1 MKNFR
6 IQIRYYGYY
15 ADFNVQ
21 CKDTAI
27 DIENSILDKLGKN
40 EVKFESDGFTSKKG
54 KWITYEEV
62 TNDRRPIH
70 YERSLELEWQQEHLK
85 EGRYTLH
92 MGHIDKKIQEVVK
105 EIIAKEFDEQTLQTK
120 IAKPSPKFR

>member
-6 IQIRYYGYY
+6 IQIRYHGYY

-40 EVKFESDGFTSKKG
+40 EVKFEKDGFTVKTG

-62 TNDRRPIH
+62 TNDTRPIH
-70 YERSLELEWQQEHLK
+70 HKTVLGVRVATRAS
-85 EGRYTLH
+85 EGR
-92 MGHIDKKIQEVVK
+92 E
-105 EIIAKEFDEQTLQTK
+105 A
-120 IAKPSPKFR
+120 

>member
-6 IQIRYYGYY
+6 IQIRYNGYS

-21 CKDTAI
+21 SNDTSQ

-40 EVKFESDGFTSKKG
+40 EVKFEKNGFTSKIG

-62 TNDRRPIH
+62 TNDPRPIH
-70 YERSLELEWQQEHLK
+70 YE
-85 EGRYTLH
+85 
-92 MGHIDKKIQEVVK
+92 EVLGVRMATRAP
-105 EIIAKEFDEQTLQTK
+105 EVREA
-120 IAKPSPKFR
+120 